1 MFRMPQRPYQSIFV
15 CGVQRSGT
23 WFLAH
28 LLHRTGV
35 VGLPNEWFHP
45 GDVAQF
51 MKDWGVSS
59 YREYLARVF
68 EAGTSANGVFASKL
82 MWNYFAEFQFEV
94 RRVTGNYGADDASL
108 IGSVFPRPR
117 FVWIR
122 REDVVAQAVSWSKAS
137 QTGQYGPGQARKAE
151 PVYNF
156 DEIDALAALVRFHD
170 GAWRRWFA
178 AHGIE
183 PFELTYENLCADPVG
198 LTLEI
203 LAFTELEPSPGV
215 TIAPLHERQADEVSA
230 EWIARYSEERGSM
243 DQATRLCASTVSM
256 LTSG

>member
-1 MFRMPQRPYQSIFV
+1 MPEIPHRSIFV
-15 CGVQRSGT
+15 CGVQRSGS

-28 LLHRTGV
+28 LLHSTGV

-45 GDVAQF
+45 GDVAKF
-51 MKDWGVSS
+51 MNEWGVSS

-68 EAGTSANGVFASKL
+68 EAGTSPNGVFASKL
-82 MWNYFAEFQFEV
+82 MWNYFEEFQFEI
-94 RRVTGNYGADDASL
+94 RRLTGNYEANDAAL
-108 IGSVFPRPR
+108 IESVFPRPR

-137 QTGQYGPGQARKAE
+137 QTGQYGPGQARRAE
-151 PVYNF
+151 PVYKF

-183 PFELTYENLCADPVG
+183 PFHVCYESLCADPVG
-198 LTLEI
+198 VTLEI
-203 LAFTELEPSPGV
+203 LAFAELEALPGV
-215 TIAPLHERQADEVSA
+215 TIAPLQGRQADEING
-230 EWIARYSEERGSM
+230 EWIARYSEELG
-243 DQATRLCASTVSM
+243 
-256 LTSG
+256 